1 MGASV
6 GASVALGASVGTAVG
21 AVVATAGD
29 TASGQSREVAAG
41 PHAAS
46 NNEKTIAIGIAILN
60 IFLYMVFDSPIYN

>member
-1 MGASV
+1 M

-21 AVVATAGD
+21 AVVATAG
-29 TASGQSREVAAG
+29 ASVTTGAVVAAG